1 MSPRRAAAARLQ
13 PHSHGPP
20 QEARP
25 AAQRAYVRQSAP
37 GTGCAHSAA
46 GCHAYRI
53 GRRTTAQQDTGPAP
67 GSLRDTQEGPPGEG
81 RGGVRARGT
90 ARGRGRGGR
99 APCCIACRRAS
110 ALRPPP
116 CVRPGVCHIALSPRG
131 PEDSPNYVTG
141 GHRLARHRT
150 PAGVGSHRQRRDDQT
165 PTFPRA
171 PAPPRSRPLHPLVPP
186 PRPGPD
192 AKLPPVDW
200 SQRLQIGPNRL
211 ILVMNREW

>member
-131 PEDSPNYVTG
+131 PEDSPKLRYRRAQVSATSHPG
-141 GHRLARHRT
+141 RRRLPPPAAR
-150 PAGVGSHRQRRDDQT
+150 
-165 PTFPRA
+165 
-171 PAPPRSRPLHPLVPP
+171 RSDAHVP
-186 PRPGPD
+186 PRPCAPS
-192 AKLPPVDW
+192 LPPAAPSCSPAAPRPRREAPS